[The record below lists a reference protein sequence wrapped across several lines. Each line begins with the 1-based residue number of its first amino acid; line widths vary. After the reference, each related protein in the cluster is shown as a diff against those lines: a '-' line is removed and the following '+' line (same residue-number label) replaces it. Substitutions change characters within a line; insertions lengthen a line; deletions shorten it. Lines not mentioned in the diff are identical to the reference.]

1 MATSEQ
7 RGGPAEPEVDERQ
20 VDAALDAIAQRN
32 LEPAT
37 AGLAVLFALLAV
49 AHPFVLPEGARW
61 PMSLLAAATAA
72 ALGTLCYGLRRW
84 RLALRHAHPVSAGI
98 VLLVL
103 ANCLLHVYLTAE
115 LRHTTTLLLLL
126 VGAGSLFV
134 SSAWFALVVG
144 GTLVG
149 WTVIVWRL
157 VALVPAL
164 AISGDVMRFA
174 AGLASATVIG
184 GAIRELER
192 LSTKNALHARTLEE
206 ALRAAEHATR
216 AKSAFLATMS
226 HEIRTP
232 MNGVLGMIGLLLET
246 DLTPEQREC
255 ATTARSSGEA
265 LLGILND
272 ILDFSKIE
280 AGRLDLEHVG
290 FELRETVEEVAEL
303 LAVGARRKK
312 IELGCFVSPARPAVV
327 AGDPGHLR
335 QVLSNLVGN
344 AVKFTEQGEV
354 VLRVEAAAERGRYVL
369 ACFEIADTGI
379 GIPPEVLG
387 RLFQP
392 FAQADASTKRHYGG
406 TGLGLAISER
416 LVELMGGEIEVRARQ
431 GGVAFFASRCPS
443 RFGRGGA
450 DA

>member
-1 MATSEQ
+1 
-7 RGGPAEPEVDERQ
+7 
-20 VDAALDAIAQRN
+20 
-32 LEPAT
+32 
-37 AGLAVLFALLAV
+37 
-49 AHPFVLPEGARW
+49 
-61 PMSLLAAATAA
+61 
-72 ALGTLCYGLRRW
+72 
-84 RLALRHAHPVSAGI
+84 HAHPVGAGI
-98 VLLVL
+98 VLLAL

-164 AISGDVMRFA
+164 AISGEVMRFA

-184 GAIRELER
+184 GAIHVLRVRTLRELER
-192 LSTKNALHARTLEE
+192 LSIKNALHARTL
-206 ALRAAEHATR
+206 
-216 AKSAFLATMS
+216 
-226 HEIRTP
+226 
-232 MNGVLGMIGLLLET
+232 
-246 DLTPEQREC
+246 
-255 ATTARSSGEA
+255 
-265 LLGILND
+265 
-272 ILDFSKIE
+272 
-280 AGRLDLEHVG
+280 
-290 FELRETVEEVAEL
+290 EEVAEL

-312 IELGCFVSPARPAVV
+312 IELGCFVSPALPAVV
-327 AGDPGHLR
+327 AGDPGRLR

-354 VLRVEAAAERGRYVL
+354 VLRVEAAGERGPYVL

-379 GIPPEVLG
+379 GIPSEVLG

-406 TGLGLAISER
+406 TGLGLVISEQ
-416 LVELMGGEIEVRARQ
+416 LV
-431 GGVAFFASRCPS
+431 
-443 RFGRGGA
+443 
-450 DA
+450 